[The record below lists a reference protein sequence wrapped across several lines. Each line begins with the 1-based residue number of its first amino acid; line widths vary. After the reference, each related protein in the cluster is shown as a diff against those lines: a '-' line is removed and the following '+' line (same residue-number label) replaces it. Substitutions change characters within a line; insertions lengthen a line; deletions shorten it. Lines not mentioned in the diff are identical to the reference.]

1 MKSGRSVNVK
11 SGENLNGIDTVRDF
25 LYGMFT
31 GYDVKLSGTYICET
45 VEFFCRIR
53 GLDRY
58 LRKC

>member
-11 SGENLNGIDTVRDF
+11 SGENSNGIDTVRDF

-45 VEFFCRIR
+45 VEFF
-53 GLDRY
+53 LPD
-58 LRKC
+58 